1 VSLSL
6 ANVMDENIHTVT
18 SKIQQV
24 ASNCGCYPKP
34 PNQTAEENLEMVVRA
49 NANNSVEE
57 IKKLSPYL
65 KSKLEHK
72 EIGIVS
78 AYHEL
83 STGKVHFEE
92 ME

>member
-1 VSLSL
+1 
-6 ANVMDENIHTVT
+6 
-18 SKIQQV
+18 
-24 ASNCGCYPKP
+24 
-34 PNQTAEENLEMVVRA
+34 MVVRA

-65 KSKLEHK
+65 KAKLEHK